1 MNKSLFFKISTFT
14 LSLVLFF
21 YGSFVLLSYLMLGV
35 DPFSGIALSSSIR
48 PEGQGSNVFSDDQGS
63 NIFEKPK
70 LNSLNKQNNSPFS
83 GGLEEAERQDLN
95 ESTDQEDPNPA
106 LTASRELSQ
115 KFFKSPAGSILWPIA
130 AFFFILSGFIYL
142 CISLGWKKGRTKP
155 EFPNCQSLP
164 ADLFGLILLASLAI
178 NISFTDSAYA
188 FFDSSVYFFFPYP
201 ELYLAFALS
210 LIFALSYAYVLLL
223 VAQIKVGTL
232 FKSTLIFRF
241 FSFCLRLVKSLLRL
255 IKTAFS
261 HLPEIMV
268 YCLLFF
274 AYLICNTVLLVPI
287 LTHSP
292 AKPLALVLFTLL
304 NLSLSI
310 LVIRFIINYKRVKNF
325 IIDLANGKPLPPLD
339 PKLVSADFAN
349 LVLAVNRIKSGQEM
363 AISEKQRSDIFR
375 TELITNVS
383 HDIKTPLTSIIMY
396 AELLKRENLTDPKV
410 RQYVEVLA
418 KQSDRLKNLI
428 EDLIEASKIS
438 TGSVKVKLLPMD
450 IKQFLEQVYA
460 EYEPK
465 LSADKLKLV
474 MTSPNE
480 DYLILADSKYFIR
493 VFDNLF
499 SNIIKYAQAE
509 SRVYLDVISLDQNY
523 LQIRLRNVSAEK
535 ITVSAEQLLERFV
548 QGDSSRSKGG
558 SGIGLSIAKNLIEAQ
573 HGQLSL
579 QVDGDLFTIDL
590 KVPKYLGA
598 PLGNP
603 PEN

>member
-1 MNKSLFFKISTFT
+1 MNNSLFLKLTTFT
-14 LSLVLFF
+14 LSLLLFF

-35 DPFSGIALSSSIR
+35 DPFSGT
-48 PEGQGSNVFSDDQGS
+48 D
-63 NIFEKPK
+63 
-70 LNSLNKQNNSPFS
+70 LNSPINLDIQSSNSLDKSNLNKEKDMLFNGPADQAEKQRLDPTGKQGDLIPN
-83 GGLEEAERQDLN
+83 EAEN
-95 ESTDQEDPNPA
+95 QE
-106 LTASRELSQ
+106 LYQ

-130 AFFFILSGFIYL
+130 AFFVILSGFIYL
-142 CISLGWKKGRTKP
+142 CISLGWKKGRAKP
-155 EFPNCQSLP
+155 EFPICQSFP
-164 ADLFGLILLASLAI
+164 ADLFALILLACLSINLA
-178 NISFTDSAYA
+178 FA
-188 FFDSSVYFFFPYP
+188 DSSYDFFITNNFFFFPYP
-201 ELYLAFALS
+201 QLYLAFVLS
-210 LIFALSYAYVLLL
+210 LVFVLIYAYVLLL
-223 VAQIKVGTL
+223 VAQIKVGRL
-232 FKSTLIFRF
+232 FKSTVIYRF
-241 FSFCLRLVKSLLRL
+241 FSFIFRLLKAFVRL
-255 IKTAFS
+255 IERLIA

-274 AYLICNTVLLVPI
+274 AYLFCNTVLLALI
-287 LTHSP
+287 LTHNLS
-292 AKPLALVLFTLL
+292 KPLAIVLFLLL

-310 LVIRFIINYKRVKNF
+310 LVIRFIINYVRVKNF

-339 PKLVSADFAN
+339 PKSVSLDFFN

-396 AELLKRENLTDPKV
+396 IELLKRENFTNPQVK
-410 RQYVEVLA
+410 QYIEVLA

-438 TGSVKVKLLPMD
+438 SGSVKVELLPMD

-465 LSADKLKLV
+465 LSAYKLKLV
-474 MTSPNE
+474 MTSPDE

-509 SRVYLDVISLDQNY
+509 SRVYLDVISLDQDY
-523 LQIRLRNVSAEK
+523 IQIRLRNVSAEK
-535 ITVSAEQLLERFV
+535 ITVSADQLLERFV

-573 HGQLSL
+573 RGQLSL
-579 QVDGDLFTIDL
+579 QVDSDLFTIDL
-590 KVPKYLGA
+590 KILKYRGT